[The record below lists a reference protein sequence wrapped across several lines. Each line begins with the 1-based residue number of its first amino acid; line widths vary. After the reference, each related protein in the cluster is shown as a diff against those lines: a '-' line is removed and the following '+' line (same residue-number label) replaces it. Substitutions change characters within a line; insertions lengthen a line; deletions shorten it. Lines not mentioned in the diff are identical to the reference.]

1 MENNL
6 TRIKNEPVRSIEKW
20 ITYLKE
26 NMQNEPGEKM
36 LLEKLS
42 HRFTKEQDLNA
53 NDLLYWLYE
62 SIYTSMGWRKRHIEE
77 GELAKAAAELDEIE
91 AAGKAV
97 SLLTPL
103 TAPLKA

>member
-42 HRFTKEQDLNA
+42 HRLPK
-53 NDLLYWLYE
+53 
-62 SIYTSMGWRKRHIEE
+62 SRI
-77 GELAKAAAELDEIE
+77 
-91 AAGKAV
+91 
-97 SLLTPL
+97 
-103 TAPLKA
+103 